1 MKKDV
6 LIKIKGTQ
14 MADGDRDVVEVLT
27 TGSFCRR
34 DKSYFIIYD
43 ESEATGFVGAKTVLK
58 YDPEQSR
65 VTMSR
70 TGSVSSRL
78 VIEKG
83 RRHQCNYDTGYGS
96 MTIGVSG
103 HSLISDLS
111 DVGGSISFGYSLDLN
126 TALTSENT
134 VDILVAEERLSTPR
148 TAVES

>member
-14 MADGDRDVVEVLT
+14 LTDGDRDVVEVLT

-34 DKSYFIIYD
+34 DKSYYIIYD
-43 ESEATGFVGAKTVLK
+43 ESEATGFEGAKTVLR
-58 YDPEQSR
+58 YEPAESR

-70 TGSVSSRL
+70 TGTTKSRL

-83 RRHQCNYDTGYGS
+83 RRHQCSYDTGYGS
-96 MTIGVSG
+96 LMVGVLGS
-103 HSLISDLS
+103 SLRSTLS
-111 DVGGSISFGYSLDLN
+111 DEGGSISFGYSLDIN

-134 VDILVAEERLSTPR
+134 VDILVAEQS
-148 TAVES
+148 